1 MTIRGLMV
9 SAEGAS
15 DGSAYTF
22 RIKKLAECLSDHGI
36 ETDFFHMADHA
47 LLSKI
52 TTSPLFMPLWLNT
65 LKRYDFIYTG
75 AEEAAHAL
83 FLARLFLNVPVI
95 YDFHGDPI
103 AQSALDRQIRTG
115 SKNAG
120 PSSRVRFVSWLAL
133 RSADHLITEAPAH
146 VTELT
151 AKGFSKESIS
161 ILRMGV
167 DLDLFAEL
175 PFPDPPEFT
184 FGYAGEFQP
193 WQGIDN
199 LIDAFDLLENS
210 DARLLVIGFR
220 DSDREVKRRFAEK
233 FGTRVELVD
242 RTDRKNLIRLLGSV
256 AVLVIP
262 RPDHP
267 AIRNTFSTKFAEY
280 AALGRPIMVNEV
292 DESADFIRK
301 YDCGFVSEP
310 TPAAMARVMQQAAQS
325 PGSRLAD
332 MGRRARTAAEENFS
346 WKHVGDRFADV
357 VKNLVRNRVGSTP

>member
-22 RIKKLAECLSDHGI
+22 RIKKLAECLSEHGI

-47 LLSKI
+47 LLSTI
-52 TTSPLFMPLWLNT
+52 TTSPLFMPLWLGT
-65 LKRYDFIYTG
+65 LKRYDFVYTG

-83 FLARLFLNVPVI
+83 FLARPFLNVPII

-120 PSSRVRFVSWLAL
+120 PSLRVRVVSWLAL

-146 VTELT
+146 VSKLI
-151 AKGFSKESIS
+151 AAGFSEERIS

-167 DLDLFAEL
+167 DLDLFTEL
-175 PFPDPPEFT
+175 PFPSPPTYT
-184 FGYAGEFQP
+184 FAYAGEFQP

-199 LIDAFDLLENS
+199 LIDAFALLENR

-220 DSDREVKRRFAEK
+220 DSDREVKQRFTEK
-233 FGTRVELVD
+233 FGSRVELVD
-242 RTDRKNLIRLLGSV
+242 RTDRKTLIELLGS
-256 AVLVIP
+256 AAILVIP

-280 AALGRPIMVNEV
+280 AALGRPIMVNDV

-310 TPAAMARVMQQAAQS
+310 TPTAMAQVMKEAAALPERQ
-325 PGSRLAD
+325 LAD
-332 MGRRARTAAEENFS
+332 MGHRAGIMAQEHFS
-346 WKHVGDRFADV
+346 WRHVGDRFAAV
-357 VKNLVRNRVGSTP
+357 VRSLVRK